1 VTLQTTDAM
10 NLTKILTVSLSA
22 AAITM
27 AGACPD
33 CALKS
38 SGGLIEPQT
47 MTSKMAFSSS
57 TLLLLGLVFSVIGL
71 MVAYLIHYCRQ
82 YDRFREYEARH
93 AARADA

>member
-1 VTLQTTDAM
+1 MKLA
-10 NLTKILTVSLSA
+10 KILTA
-22 AAITM
+22 ALWFAAVTV

-47 MTSKMAFSSS
+47 MTSKMAFSAS

-71 MVAYLIHYCRQ
+71 MVAFLISYCRQ
-82 YDRFREYEARH
+82 YDRFHEYEARRES
-93 AARADA
+93 RAEA

>member
-1 VTLQTTDAM
+1 MKLA
-10 NLTKILTVSLSA
+10 KILTA
-22 AAITM
+22 ALWFAAVTV

-57 TLLLLGLVFSVIGL
+57 TLLLLGLIFSVIGL
-71 MVAYLIHYCRQ
+71 MVAFLISYCRQ
-82 YDRFREYEARH
+82 YDRFHEYEARRES
-93 AARADA
+93 RAEA

>member
-1 VTLQTTDAM
+1 MKLA
-10 NLTKILTVSLSA
+10 KILTA
-22 AAITM
+22 ALWFAAVTV

-71 MVAYLIHYCRQ
+71 MVAFLISYCRQ
-82 YDRFREYEARH
+82 YDRFHEYEARRES
-93 AARADA
+93 RAEA

>member
-1 VTLQTTDAM
+1 M
-10 NLTKILTVSLSA
+10 ILTKILTASLMA

-33 CALKS
+33 CALQS
-38 SGGLIEPQT
+38 SGGMIEPQT
-47 MTSKMAFSSS
+47 MTSKMAFSMS
-57 TLLLLGLVFSVIGL
+57 TLVMLGLVFAVIGL
-71 MVAYLIHYCRQ
+71 MVAFLVHYCRQ

>member
-1 VTLQTTDAM
+1 MTLQTTDAM
-10 NLTKILTVSLSA
+10 NLTKILTVSLFSA
-22 AAITM
+22 ALAV
-27 AGACPD
+27 ANACPD

-57 TLLLLGLVFSVIGL
+57 TLLMLVLVFSVIGL
-71 MVAYLIHYCRQ
+71 MVAYLVHYCRQ
-82 YDRFREYEARH
+82 YDRFRDHEARR

>member
-1 VTLQTTDAM
+1 M
-10 NLTKILTVSLSA
+10 NLAKILTA
-22 AAITM
+22 AFWFAAITV

-71 MVAYLIHYCRQ
+71 MVAFLISYCRQ
-82 YDRFREYEARH
+82 YDRFHEYEARRESQ
-93 AARADA
+93 AEA